1 MVYQNV
7 LGIQGY
13 GLEGYPKHSLAN
25 TGCKH
30 FSAFDGP
37 MNWSENGLGLCPLF
51 MLCIDDASF
60 YQDKLGTNVGVALLT
75 REECYCRL
83 IDAGARRCCLTQ
95 TGS

>member
-51 MLCIDDASF
+51 NDSLCKDDRF
-60 YQDKLGTNVGVALLT
+60 TK
-75 REECYCRL
+75 
-83 IDAGARRCCLTQ
+83 
-95 TGS
+95 TGSGQVLGWHP

>member
-51 MLCIDDASF
+51 MIVYVKMIVLPRQAR
-60 YQDKLGTNVGVALLT
+60 DKH
-75 REECYCRL
+75 RESTL
-83 IDAGARRCCLTQ
+83 NKKNATAV
-95 TGS
+95 